1 MLKFFSRMER
11 TRNFVL
17 LLFAVI
23 MVISLIV
30 FYAPAPTDVQGNL
43 IRDEAAVA
51 KVGSEQIT
59 VGELAMQKENI
70 SRMGRDLPAKF
81 LVDGMIRERIV
92 RNESNR
98 FGLVSSDAEV
108 ASYIRQQNKST
119 DGKPFNQKVYEQNVT
134 EQFGSIKAFEQS
146 VRDQLSENKLEA
158 FLTSGVTVSEEEVL
172 NDFKRKNTKSDL
184 TYIPITSADLAQT
197 IKPSDEELKNYFEQN
212 KQNYYIKDPQKK
224 IRYIFL
230 NTGKI
235 GEKLPISEEE
245 LKAEYEKIPADK
257 KQAGVEGQQII
268 LRIANPESEGSVL
281 EKANSLVAQ
290 ARAKTTAEEFGEI
303 AKGQSEDTTTAA
315 NGGRLPGLV
324 RENAKNPSD
333 PYQRLL
339 TMQPGDVTEPIKFQ
353 DRYYILR
360 RGEAVAKSFE
370 DAKKEIEVSLRNRR
384 AYSVAAE
391 LAQKVT
397 DRLKEVK
404 DVRQVTGEFAAQAN
418 MSPSEMVRET
428 GFVKPGDEVENV
440 GVSPQFEEGI
450 AGLENQNDVGDKIPI
465 QNGFGIPLLVEKRDP
480 RDAEFDEV
488 KEQIA
493 ETLKVQQAQNRV
505 EEIAKQIAT
514 ETISASDLSAAAQSK
529 GFKALEAKS
538 FVLGSPLGEGPNAA
552 TSKALEDSI
561 FNLKPGEV
569 TKSPVKIGDN
579 WYIVGL
585 NNRQE
590 VNMEDFAKERDELI
604 RTMQT
609 QKRGQVFTDYLASL
623 RREMETK
630 GDIKI
635 YQDALAKLNDP
646 ADTEDPQSQQIP
658 PQLQQQ
664 IQQQMQQQQQ
674 QAPPQGK

>member
-92 RNESNR
+92 RNESDR
-98 FGLVSSDAEV
+98 LGLISSDAEV
-108 ASYIRQQNKST
+108 AGYIRQQNKST
-119 DGKPFNQKVYEQNVT
+119 DGKPFNQKLYEQNVT
-134 EQFGSIKAFEQS
+134 EQFGSVKAFEQS
-146 VRDQLSENKLEA
+146 VRDQLSGDKLEA
-158 FLTSGVTVSEEEVL
+158 FLTAGVMVSEEEVL
-172 NDFKRKNTKSDL
+172 DDFKRKNTKSDL
-184 TYIPITSADLAQT
+184 TFIPITGADVAQT
-197 IKPSDEELKNYFEQN
+197 IKPTDEELKNYFEQN
-212 KQNYYIKDPQKK
+212 KQNFYINAPQKK

-230 NTGKI
+230 NTAKI

-245 LKAEYEKIPADK
+245 LKAEYENIPADK
-257 KQAGVEGQQII
+257 KQAGVQGQQIV
-268 LRIANPESEGSVL
+268 LQLANPELEGAVL

-290 ARAKTTAEEFGEI
+290 ARSKSTEEDFAEL
-303 AKGQSEDTTTAA
+303 AKGQSEDTRTAA

-324 RENAKNPSD
+324 RENAKNPTD

-339 TMQPGDVTEPIKFQ
+339 TLQPGDVTEPIKFQ

-384 AYSVAAE
+384 AYGVAAE

-404 DVRQVTGEFAAQAN
+404 DVRAVAEEFAAQAS
-418 MSPSEMVRET
+418 MSGSEMVRET
-428 GFVKPGDEVENV
+428 DFVKPGDEVENV

-465 QNGFGIPLLVEKRDP
+465 QNGFAIPLLVEKRDP

-488 KEQIA
+488 KEKII
-493 ETLKVQQAQNRV
+493 ETLKVEQARTRV
-505 EEIAKQIAT
+505 EEIAKQIAA
-514 ETISASDLSAAAQSK
+514 ETTSASGLSAAAQSK
-529 GFKALEAKS
+529 GLKAQEAKS

-552 TSKALEDSI
+552 TSKPLEDAI
-561 FNLKPGEV
+561 FKLKPGEV
-569 TKSPVKIGDN
+569 TKSPVKIDDN
-579 WYIVGL
+579 WYVVGL
-585 NNRQE
+585 HNREE
-590 VNMEDFAKERDELI
+590 VNMEDFAKQRDELI
-604 RTMQT
+604 KTMQT
-609 QKRGQVFTDYLASL
+609 QKRGQVFSDYIASL
-623 RREMETK
+623 RREMEAK

-635 YQDALAKLNDP
+635 YQDALAKL
-646 ADTEDPQSQQIP
+646 EDVSEVETPESPQIP

-664 IQQQMQQQQQ
+664 LQQQQ
-674 QAPPQGK
+674 QAPAPPQGN

>member
-30 FYAPAPTDVQGNL
+30 FYAPSPVDVQGSL
-43 IRDEAAVA
+43 IRDESAVA

-70 SRMGRDLPAKF
+70 SRMGRDLPAKY
-81 LVDGMIRERIV
+81 LVDGMIRERLV
-92 RNESNR
+92 RNEANR
-98 FGLVSSDAEV
+98 LGLVSSDSEV
-108 ASYIRQQNKST
+108 ASYIRQQNKSV
-119 DGKPFNQKVYEQNVT
+119 DGKPFNQKIYEQNVT
-134 EQFGSIKAFEQS
+134 EQFGSVKAFEQS
-146 VRDQLSENKLEA
+146 VRDQLSGKKLEA
-158 FLTSGVTVSEEEVL
+158 FLTSGVNVSEEEVL

-184 TYIPITSADLAQT
+184 TYIPISGADLAQT
-197 IKPSDEELKNYFEQN
+197 IKPTDEELKNYFEQN
-212 KQNYYIKDPQKK
+212 KQNYFINAPQKK

-230 NTGKI
+230 DTTKI
-235 GEKLPISEEE
+235 GEKLLISDEE

-257 KQAGVEGQQII
+257 KQAGVQGQQIV
-268 LRIANPESEGSVL
+268 LNIANPESEGAVL

-290 ARAKTTAEEFGEI
+290 ARAKSTAEDFGEF
-303 AKGQSEDTTTAA
+303 AKGQSEDTKTAA
-315 NGGRLPGLV
+315 SGGQLPGLV
-324 RENAKNPSD
+324 RENAKNPTD

-339 TMQPGDVTEPIKFQ
+339 TMQPGDITEPIEFQ

-360 RGEAVAKSFE
+360 RGEAVSKTFE

-384 AYSVAAE
+384 AYALTAE

-404 DVRQVTGEFAAQAN
+404 DVQQVAQEFAAQAN
-418 MSPSEMVRET
+418 MSASEMVRET
-428 GFVKPGDEVENV
+428 GFVKPGDEVQNV

-450 AGLENQNDVGDKIPI
+450 AGLENPNDVGDKIPI
-465 QNGFGIPLLVEKRDP
+465 QNGFGIPLLVEKRNP

-493 ETLKVQQAQNRV
+493 ETLKVEQANARV
-505 EEIAKQIAT
+505 EEIAKQI
-514 ETISASDLSAAAQSK
+514 SAESSSADNLSAAAQSK
-529 GFKALEAKS
+529 GLKALEAKS

-552 TSKALEDSI
+552 TSKALEDAI

-569 TKSPVKIGDN
+569 TKSPVKIGEN
-579 WYIVGL
+579 YYVVGL
-585 NNRQE
+585 NRRDE
-590 VNMEDFAKERDELI
+590 VNMEDFAKGRDELI
-604 RTMQT
+604 GTMQT
-609 QKRGQVFTDYLASL
+609 QKRGQVFSDFLASL
-623 RREMETK
+623 RREMEAK

-635 YQDALAKLNDP
+635 YQDALAKIKD
-646 ADTEDPQSQQIP
+646 ASDIASPQNQGIP

-664 IQQQMQQQQQ
+664 IQEQMQQQQ
-674 QAPPQGK
+674 QAPPQGN